1 MTEPTEL
8 VPNPGKKLVVTVDG
22 VRWARYPVRTH
33 LVTEHDDLEDVLRRY
48 VVAHVQPGDLV
59 FMSERLVATM
69 QGRAYPIDEI
79 EVSPLA
85 NFLVKRV
92 YKNPYGIGIGS
103 PWTMELAIREA
114 GVPRIL
120 LASAVAAVT
129 KPFGIRGLFYKVA
142 GQTVASID
150 GPADYVIPPYNRYA
164 KLGPKDPRAEAERA
178 KAVTGCD
185 TVIVDA
191 NDLGVAVLG
200 KSSKQLRDP
209 VLRAIFKDNPLGQT
223 GQQTP
228 IGIVRRLGPP
238 PSMGG

>member
-1 MTEPTEL
+1 MIDL
-8 VPNPGKKLVVTVDG
+8 APNPGKKLVITVDG

-33 LVTEHDDLEDVLRRY
+33 LVTEKDDLEDVLRRY
-48 VVAHVQPGDLV
+48 AVPHLQPGDLL
-59 FMSERLVATM
+59 FLSERLVATM

-79 EVSPLA
+79 EPSPLA

-129 KPFGIRGLFYKVA
+129 KPFGIRGMFYKVA

-164 KLGPKDPRAEAERA
+164 KLGPKNPRAEAERA

-200 KSSKQLRDP
+200 RSSKSLRDP

-228 IGIVRRLGPP
+228 IGIVRRMAEAEPRV
-238 PSMGG
+238 

>member
-1 MTEPTEL
+1 
-8 VPNPGKKLVVTVDG
+8 
-22 VRWARYPVRTH
+22 
-33 LVTEHDDLEDVLRRY
+33 
-48 VVAHVQPGDLV
+48 
-59 FMSERLVATM
+59 
-69 QGRAYPIDEI
+69 
-79 EVSPLA
+79 
-85 NFLVKRV
+85 
-92 YKNPYGIGIGS
+92 
-103 PWTMELAIREA
+103 
-114 GVPRIL
+114 
-120 LASAVAAVT
+120 VAAVT

-164 KLGPKDPRAEAERA
+164 KLGPKNPRAEADRA

-228 IGIVRRLGPP
+228 IGIVRREVATPVD
-238 PSMGG
+238 

>member
-1 MTEPTEL
+1 MSDL
-8 VPNPGKKLVVTVDG
+8 VPNPDKSLVITVDG

-48 VVAHVQPGDLV
+48 AMPHLQPGDLL

-85 NFLVKRV
+85 AFLVKHV

-103 PWTMELAIREA
+103 PWTMELAVREA

-120 LASAVAAVT
+120 LASAVAALT

-164 KLGPKDPRAEAERA
+164 KLGPKDPNGEAERA
-178 KAVTGCD
+178 KALTGCD
-185 TVIVDA
+185 TVIIDA
-191 NDLGVAVLG
+191 NDLGVAILG
-200 KSSKQLRDP
+200 KSSKKLRDP

-228 IGIVRRLGPP
+228 IGIVRRLSPP
-238 PSMGG
+238 APGR

>member
-1 MTEPTEL
+1 MTNL
-8 VPNPGKKLVVTVDG
+8 APNPGKKLEITVDG

-33 LVTEHDDLEDVLRRY
+33 LITGKDDLDAVMRRY
-48 VVAHVQPGDLV
+48 VVPHVRPGDLV
-59 FMSERLVATM
+59 FLSERIVATM

-79 EVSPLA
+79 EPSRLA

-164 KLGPKDPRAEAERA
+164 KLGPKNPRAEAKRA

-200 KSSKQLRDP
+200 KSSNVLRNP
-209 VLRAIFKDNPLGQT
+209 VLKGIFRDNPLGQT
-223 GQQTP
+223 GEQTP
-228 IGIVRRLGPP
+228 IAVVRRVIPAQPGA
-238 PSMGG
+238 

>member
-79 EVSPLA
+79 EPSPLA

-129 KPFGIRGLFYKVA
+129 KPFGIRGMFYKVA

-164 KLGPKDPRAEAERA
+164 KLGPKNPRAEAERA
-178 KAVTGCD
+178 RAITGCE
-185 TVIVDA
+185 TVIIDA
-191 NDLGVAVLG
+191 NDLGVAILG

-228 IGIVRRLGPP
+228 IGIVRRLDPASPP
-238 PSMGG
+238 AG

>member
-1 MTEPTEL
+1 MTDL
-8 VPNPGKKLVVTVDG
+8 APNPGKKLEITVDG
-22 VRWARYPVRTH
+22 VRWARYPVHTH
-33 LVTEHDDLEDVLRRY
+33 LITGDDDLEDVLRRY
-48 VVAHVQPGDLV
+48 ALPHVQPGDLV
-59 FMSERLVATM
+59 FLSERLVATM

-79 EVSPLA
+79 QPSRLA

-150 GPADYVIPPYNRYA
+150 GPAAYVIPPYNRYA
-164 KLGPKDPRAEAERA
+164 KLGPKNPRAEAERA
-178 KAVTGCD
+178 KGVTGCD

-200 KSSKQLRDP
+200 KSSKVLRDP
-209 VLRAIFKDNPLGQT
+209 VLKGIFRDNPLGQT
-223 GQQTP
+223 GEQTP
-228 IGIVRRLGPP
+228 IAIVRRVVAAPP
-238 PSMGG
+238 TA

>member
-1 MTEPTEL
+1 MTDL
-8 VPNPGKKLVVTVDG
+8 APNPGKKLVITVDG

-33 LVTEHDDLEDVLRRY
+33 LVTEQDDLEDVLRRY
-48 VVAHVQPGDLV
+48 VVAHVRPGDLL
-59 FMSERLVATM
+59 FLSERLVATM

-129 KPFGIRGLFYKVA
+129 KPFGIRGMFYKVA

-164 KLGPKDPRAEAERA
+164 KLGPKNPRGEAERA
-178 KAVTGCD
+178 KALTGCD

-223 GQQTP
+223 GEQTP
-228 IGIVRRLGPP
+228 IAIVRRVSPAEP
-238 PSMGG
+238 VA

>member
-1 MTEPTEL
+1 MTEL
-8 VPNPGKKLVVTVDG
+8 APNPGKRLVVTVDG

-48 VVAHVQPGDLV
+48 AVPHVQPGDLL
-59 FMSERLVATM
+59 FLSERLVATM

-85 NFLVKRV
+85 AFLVKHV

-164 KLGPKDPRAEAERA
+164 KLGPKNPRAEAERA

-228 IGIVRRLGPP
+228 IGIVRREVATPVD
-238 PSMGG
+238 